1 MYHTAN
7 DQYDERP
14 AMPELGV
21 PDSPIANEVFFPER
35 DADAA
40 PEFSGTLRIAP
51 ARMRMLPQAQHL
63 NVEGCGDAG
72 LFPGLT
78 LEFVTAE
85 GVLVPLQRG
94 QMVRESNP
102 GQTPSF
108 WCVIPQLGRVWRS
121 RAEGG
126 WSNAAFP
133 LMLVSNC
140 DTHAHQGLARFKYKD
155 REVSG
160 LEFQF
165 VQQTAPYLLK
175 EHFVAWGSAETRWM
189 EPRSADSAA
198 HRAQALAELE
208 RRLPHKP
215 LSDLAREFQRGR
227 LNEFGAPVRE
237 QWRVQTG
244 LVRDGTLYYQ
254 EARTPYGN
262 YPYPLE
268 MRFGVRSILKGV
280 AAPLAL
286 LRLAQLYGPYVLALK
301 VGDYVDGLDAKYRRV
316 RFIDAA
322 NMASGF
328 GGAGTWKTHPN
339 DPEDGYLDGRYQEWM
354 EARSHK
360 DKLRQMELAD
370 QPYPWEPGTV
380 MRYRDQDYYLL
391 GAALDRFLKSVRGP
405 QADIWDMLRAEVF
418 KPIGIPHAPIVRTRE
433 ADGRR
438 GVPWFH
444 AGYYPLLD
452 DLGKIALLFQNR
464 GAAGSRQI
472 LHRGLTEDLLNARD
486 ALVQSGDA
494 SLGPA
499 GAERGPKTGNLYK
512 MGFHFTS
519 YVGAVSGRQ
528 YFLPTMRGWGENEIV
543 LYPNS
548 MITIR
553 IAKAGQL
560 PPGESANSGAATRTI
575 RMVDRM
581 SPL

>member
-1 MYHTAN
+1 MS
-7 DQYDERP
+7 DLP
-14 AMPELGV
+14 V
-21 PDSPIANEVFFPER
+21 PNEVFLP
-35 DADAA
+35 DAAAEAA
-40 PEFSGTLRIAP
+40 PEFCGTLRIAP
-51 ARMRMLPQAQHL
+51 VRMRMMPELQHPDPD
-63 NVEGCGDAG
+63 GCGDPR

-94 QMVRESNP
+94 HIVREANP
-102 GQTPSF
+102 GRTPSF
-108 WCVIPQLGRVWRS
+108 WCVIPQFGRVWRNP
-121 RAEGG
+121 GDDG
-126 WSNAAFP
+126 WSTAAFA
-133 LMLVSNC
+133 LMLVSHC
-140 DTHAHQGLARFKYKD
+140 DTHAHQGLARFRYKD

-175 EHFVAWGSAETRWM
+175 QHFVAWGTAEVRWL
-189 EPRSADSAA
+189 EPRSAEQPAQ
-198 HRAQALAELE
+198 RTQALAELG

-215 LSDLAREFQRGR
+215 LNELAREFQRGR

-244 LVRDGTLYYQ
+244 LVRDGILYYQ

-268 MRFGVRSILKGV
+268 MRFGVRSILKGIAV
-280 AAPLAL
+280 PLAL
-286 LRLAQLYGPYVLALK
+286 LRLAQLYGPYVLTLK
-301 VGDYVDGLDAKYRRV
+301 VGEYLEGLDPKYRRV

-328 GGAGTWKTHPN
+328 GGEGSWKTHPN
-339 DPEDGYLDGRYQEWM
+339 DPEDGYLGGAYDEWM
-354 EARSHK
+354 AARSHE
-360 DKLRQMELAD
+360 DKLRQIAARD
-370 QPYPWEPGTV
+370 RPYPWEPGTV
-380 MRYRDQDYYLL
+380 VRYRDQDYYLL
-391 GAALDRFLKSVRGP
+391 GAAIDRFLKAVRGP
-405 QADIWDMLRAEVF
+405 QADVWDMLRSEVF
-418 KPIGIPHAPIVRTRE
+418 KPIGIPDAPVVRTRE

-438 GVPWFH
+438 GIPWFH

-452 DLGKIALLFQNR
+452 DLGKIALLYQNR

-494 SLGPA
+494 SLGLPA
-499 GAERGPKTGNLYK
+499 GAERGPKTGHLYK
-512 MGFHFTS
+512 MGFHFTP

-528 YFLPTMRGWGENEIV
+528 YFLPTMRGWGENEVV

-548 MITIR
+548 LITIR
-553 IAKAGQL
+553 IAKVGQL
-560 PPGESANSGAATRTI
+560 PPGESAHSGAGTRTI

-581 SPL
+581 APF